1 MAILQRRVCQDLA
14 LATLANP
21 ILAIEALGYTFAPE
35 IRRHIERLA
44 RFGEERT
51 RALEEIETRLRKELG
66 EDLDLDNGAA
76 VAKAVLARLP
86 ADQTPAQQTPA
97 DRANAEQRG
106 ASYGAGPDDRPAD
119 RLDRDK
125 LAAALAEV
133 PQRRFDSLKRPEDP
147 LGAFKGTAPVID
159 DLIAF
164 REIESSRARLARPDV
179 FHKILSGEL
188 ETPITRVRFRPG
200 TTEPVE

>member
-1 MAILQRRVCQDLA
+1 
-14 LATLANP
+14 
-21 ILAIEALGYTFAPE
+21 GYTFPPE

-51 RALEEIETRLRKELG
+51 RALEQIETRLRKELG
-66 EDLDLDNGAA
+66 EDLDLDNGVA

-86 ADQTPAQQTPA
+86 ADRTPAQHTSA
-97 DRANAEQRG
+97 DTAKAEQRG
-106 ASYGAGPDDRPAD
+106 ARYDARPDD
-119 RLDRDK
+119 RLDREK
-125 LAAALAEV
+125 LAAALAKV
-133 PQRRFDSLKRPEDP
+133 PQRRFDSFKRPEDP
-147 LGAFKGTAPVID
+147 LVAFKGAAPVID

-179 FHKILSGEL
+179 FQKILSGEL

-200 TTEPVE
+200 TTEPVG